1 MTNAVEHNSRRNSRV
16 VGVSFCGV
24 LLCSLSLSFPTAAA
38 EQGYPIKGVWVAI
51 DERFPAAAGE
61 VCLAVKTFG
70 VEAASRKA
78 VTELMIFSENERY
91 SVRGSTFTRSTAETV
106 KPTDHGFRITE
117 ILNKPHRWLRFRRT
131 VKYFVAILDPRTIE
145 IRDAKTTTRYMKC
158 GPRRPAI

>member
-1 MTNAVEHNSRRNSRV
+1 MTNAVEHNSRGDSRIA
-16 VGVSFCGV
+16 GVSFCA
-24 LLCSLSLSFPTAAA
+24 LLISLLFSYPTAAA
-38 EQGYPIKGVWVAI
+38 GQVYPITGVWVAI

-91 SVRGSTFTRSTAETV
+91 SVRGSTLTRSTAETV
-106 KPTDHGFRITE
+106 KLTDHGFRITE
-117 ILNKPHRWLRFRRT
+117 ILKKPHWWLRFRRR